1 MTARFNQETALV
13 TGGGTGIGRAVAVAL
28 AREGATVV
36 VAGRTPYTLAK
47 TAELVTTAGAT
58 ADTIRADVTDPHDVA
73 RMVAETVERHGGLHI
88 AVNNAGTIGAP
99 GPLADLD
106 HDTWTTVLATN
117 LTGVWL
123 SMKHEIVQMRAQGK
137 GTIVNVSSSIGAHMT
152 LPMLG
157 AYAASKAAVST
168 LTRTAAKENIRSGI
182 RINAVSPGP
191 VDTPMSQF
199 PGETTSDRDTR
210 LADVLPIGRAATT
223 DEIAGA
229 IVWLAS
235 PESTFVVGHDLV
247 IDGAGTP

>member
-1 MTARFNQETALV
+1 MTARFNRKTALV

-36 VAGRTPYTLAK
+36 VAGRTPDTLAK
-47 TAELVTTAGAT
+47 TAELVEAAGAT
-58 ADTIRADVTDPHDVA
+58 SDTIRADVADHDDVA
-73 RMVAETVERHGGLHI
+73 RLVTETVKRHGGLHI
-88 AVNNAGTIGAP
+88 AVNNAATIGTP

-106 HDTWTTVLATN
+106 HDTWTRVLATN

-123 SMKHEIVQMRAQGK
+123 SMKYEIAHMRTGGE

-157 AYAASKAAVST
+157 AYAATKAAVST

-182 RINAVSPGP
+182 RINAISPGP
-191 VDTPMSQF
+191 VDTPMSRF
-199 PGETTSDRDTR
+199 PGETTADRDTR
-210 LADVLPIGRAATT
+210 LAEALPIGRAAST
-223 DEIAGA
+223 DEIAA
-229 IVWLAS
+229 AVAWLAS